1 MRPQLLDP
9 VAEVAR
15 TWRKLAT
22 VGVDGEPAFLLAE
35 DVGDLAGTAPTQ
47 TVRLLPGFDQ
57 YVLGPRGVEA
67 NGPTP
72 TAGER
77 YVDHGWVPTHQD
89 FPEEYLNGPPRDAR
103 TGERRED
110 AGAPL
115 TDDDRLLQRARDRER
130 WVSAISVPPPRPE

>member
-15 TWRKLAT
+15 TWRKLVT

-35 DVGDLAGTAPTQ
+35 DVGDLAGTA
-47 TVRLLPGFDQ
+47 
-57 YVLGPRGVEA
+57 
-67 NGPTP
+67 
-72 TAGER
+72 
-77 YVDHGWVPTHQD
+77 PTHQD